1 MPRQHQ
7 DSLLDAARQGDVW
20 VLLTPSCNVPFGA
33 ADVFLDCYVVIPRC
47 CRYFTGLI
55 APNDS
60 LIRFSLYQRMY
71 LSRKQINFSS
81 VIPAQFLP

>member
-1 MPRQHQ
+1 MLSAQ
-7 DSLLDAARQGDVW
+7 SVI
-20 VLLTPSCNVPFGA
+20 VVSGA

>member
-33 ADVFLDCYVVIPRC
+33 ADVFLDCYVVIII
-47 CRYFTGLI
+47 I
-55 APNDS
+55 A
-60 LIRFSLYQRMY
+60 Q
-71 LSRKQINFSS
+71 QIFFSS
-81 VIPAQFLP
+81 LH

>member
-1 MPRQHQ
+1 MM
-7 DSLLDAARQGDVW
+7 SLWDALRMNMMISYQELVR
-20 VLLTPSCNVPFGA
+20 TFPNKPQGA

-60 LIRFSLYQRMY
+60 LIRFSLYQRSY
-71 LSRKQINFSS
+71 QGHSLCNLTIVVTQC
-81 VIPAQFLP
+81 Q